1 MEARSKSEELHRS
14 PVCIKPKF
22 YKSYQSGFASTT
34 DKSQEEESSTG
45 KEETENDS
53 DNSVERKPNALPR
66 CSTWPRVNDPRG
78 HGDLP
83 RPWSEGSSEGSVG
96 YSSDSSEGNMF
107 GSETDSDEPSVVE
120 VGSSNIL
127 RGRSSTWGGED
138 LKSLR
143 EKTIRPFKSAYA
155 QRPLVYYLADSVVGQ
170 KTGQQFY
177 GRDPRVARV
186 NPCVCLPSRP
196 PSSVCTDVSDELLDE
211 EQPLRYFK
219 IVIRCIVFLIKLVVF
234 TAIWVL
240 LVYWFLM
247 SAGFINIV
255 PEPVILQDE
264 FNTYIDKDQD
274 FKWLPINNTARA
286 LEMEVRMQGP
296 FADSNVFFNCQFERL
311 YFQKGALNLSDIKID
326 DADDVEVDHRIYE
339 DSYSAVTSTT
349 TTRILLYTTTT
360 PSRSRTTV
368 TSTVHTVTWIPPQFK
383 STRWTTVTVVRSSTT
398 TVSTSTTRT
407 FRWWT
412 FTTITARLTRYNLS
426 RHPMTSFTVQEPYN
440 FVPWGNVR
448 MYGYTFRDFRAVGGR
463 WHGHR
468 HYMNDTVDSNIT
480 VIYGLKYSLN
490 MTTQEMLDDYEFLDS
505 VAFAIEFTKGEGYT
519 TTTTTPPPPVVVKS
533 SDCIK
538 YGFILLGFLFA
549 LLFLQANRMLT
560 IFVIGCTC
568 LSVISY
574 LNVRPAAHIVVSWLN
589 LDYLFD
595 LIFVMLLVG
604 VTADTGLYDVIG
616 YYLCKAVKCNIF
628 ALSFILCFISF
639 VFAIIM
645 DSVVAILL
653 LTPIAIRTLEEGQM
667 NPVPVLL
674 SMILYCNMAN
684 ILNVDYNYLN
694 SALLKGPERWQA
706 LDTVY
711 KELSFSYQM
720 FPKVLLVAFV
730 TAVYLVTIF
739 ALLKP
744 HRYAIPEI
752 SALIHRQI
760 LLRIAASGIHRSS
773 RHWLRVR
780 NKLIEWHHELDQERL
795 SRLSAEQPPQEPRP
809 VNNKIRDKVLLFKV
823 CVVVAMVIILVF
835 LRRNKLLGLGE
846 ASIGWIVAMALGYLL
861 IFTNPPDLNLLLWRM
876 QWGTIISFMC
886 LFFLEKTLDT
896 MRMHRRLY
904 DFSVKHLPNTT
915 TGSKALLLTVI
926 RNLFWGSFLMT
937 ALISNFA
944 VTSTIRSLSVAYGD
958 LIGGT
963 PLHVLVFAV
972 TFGVNVGGSA
982 TVLGSGVAIAC
993 CAAAWQQGYKITAC
1007 KYMIFMAPIT
1017 IINMCCLYALNEYQF
1032 SSVSEGTK

>member
-211 EQPLRYFK
+211 EQPLRY
-219 IVIRCIVFLIKLVVF
+219 
-234 TAIWVL
+234 
-240 LVYWFLM
+240 
-247 SAGFINIV
+247 
-255 PEPVILQDE
+255 
-264 FNTYIDKDQD
+264 
-274 FKWLPINNTARA
+274 
-286 LEMEVRMQGP
+286 
-296 FADSNVFFNCQFERL
+296 
-311 YFQKGALNLSDIKID
+311 
-326 DADDVEVDHRIYE
+326 VDHRIYE